1 MFKPFTT
8 PVSSRLAS
16 SGAVILKNF
25 VRGKRQSNQSAS
37 TKKVVNQLSAL
48 SASRKQPKLLNLC
61 NEDLIKHKTI
71 VNAWN
76 LFKRKVQQRKHLQL
90 KKQYKSIYN
99 AMEDLKQT
107 SPKLFELANAQQEG
121 KRFPLEMRIPTDYPP
136 TQPWVYNYS
145 PKNKQ

>member
-1 MFKPFTT
+1 MFNPFRPSTI
-8 PVSSRLAS
+8 
-16 SGAVILKNF
+16 SGFPSGSVVLKTF
-25 VRGKRQSNQSAS
+25 VRGKRQSTQSAS

-61 NEDLIKHKTI
+61 NEDLIKHRTI
-71 VNAWN
+71 VNAWKM
-76 LFKRKVQQRKHLQL
+76 FKRREEQRRHNQL

-107 SPKLFELANAQQEG
+107 SPKLFELANAKEEG
-121 KRFPLEMRIPTDYPP
+121 KRFPLEMRVPTDFPP

-145 PKNKQ
+145 PKKETK